1 LRSLT
6 SAAMRFFESG
16 TRGRDRLDLG
26 PDTCHGSPRW
36 PALTVPLPVL
46 PRPHQSQVESQEI
59 EAPAWPGRPRPAVA
73 PAAQRAASDER
84 ARADQEP
91 KRAVEAAAVRAPARP
106 VAAVG
111 RVRPEA
117 GGLEGRARPA
127 DRPQQ
132 PAPDGQGTAPVAA
145 AQTPDPTCRLAEQL
159 EKARARI
166 AELEAERERT
176 AAVHRDLI
184 RRARAAMRREVAS

>member
-1 LRSLT
+1 MSGAD
-6 SAAMRFFESG
+6 AAVLVPLSQVVAGAPDDQEPRPGFMAQLDGADYTVVAVLQRTAVLEVPG
-16 TRGRDRLDLG
+16 DRRVDKRTARLDDVFVDAAVIAWG
-26 PDTCHGSPRW
+26 PKPP
-36 PALTVPLPVL
+36 PAKY
-46 PRPHQSQVESQEI
+46 
-59 EAPAWPGRPRPAVA
+59 AAWRGRPRPAVA

-91 KRAVEAAAVRAPARP
+91 KRAVEAAAVRTPARP

-132 PAPDGQGTAPVAA
+132 PAPDGQGAAPVAA
-145 AQTPDPTCRLAEQL
+145 AQTPDPTCRLAE
-159 EKARARI
+159 
-166 AELEAERERT
+166 
-176 AAVHRDLI
+176 
-184 RRARAAMRREVAS
+184 